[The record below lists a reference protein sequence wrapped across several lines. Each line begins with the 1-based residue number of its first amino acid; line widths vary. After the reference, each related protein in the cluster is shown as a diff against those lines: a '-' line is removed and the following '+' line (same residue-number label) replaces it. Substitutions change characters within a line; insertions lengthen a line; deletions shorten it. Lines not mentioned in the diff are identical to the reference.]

1 LEPIHILFTNGFF
14 WSSGLGVK
22 EEIHKAFILGAGL
35 GTRLRPLTDSLPKP
49 LVPLYHEPMVNYAMR
64 HCMSEGITE
73 FAINTHHIPDAWEQ
87 IYPDKSYNGASI
99 EFFFEEILL
108 ETGGGIKNIAS
119 FIGDDPVLVY
129 NGDILT
135 DLDLSGLMEA
145 HITSGDVATLALFP
159 TGPNCNVAVED
170 GRIVDMRHTLGVH
183 EGTHQFTGIYCIN
196 PEILGLIPVNEKVSI
211 VPAFLEL
218 IKLGKLG
225 AYVSESATW
234 HDLGSRASYFEAHTL
249 LRGESY
255 PIEEKAM
262 IDPSAEICVDT
273 CVIGAGAEVGKNVKL
288 KNTIIWP
295 GAIVEDEA
303 DLTDCIVRHSASG
316 THIGEDL

>member
-1 LEPIHILFTNGFF
+1 
-14 WSSGLGVK
+14 
-22 EEIHKAFILGAGL
+22 
-35 GTRLRPLTDSLPKP
+35 
-49 LVPLYHEPMVNYAMR
+49 
-64 HCMSEGITE
+64 MSEGITE